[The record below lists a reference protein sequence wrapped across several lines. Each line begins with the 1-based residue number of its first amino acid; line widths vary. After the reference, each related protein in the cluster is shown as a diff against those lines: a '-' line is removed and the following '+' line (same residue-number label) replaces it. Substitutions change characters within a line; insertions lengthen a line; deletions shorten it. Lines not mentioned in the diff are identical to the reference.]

1 MINLD
6 NICQKAI
13 DELND
18 LQEIYIKEKLIEG
31 SKNIIR
37 ESMNGEEIRDSI
49 IQAALELTTEQEPKW
64 QYVASKLYVYRLY
77 DEVRKNRKINL
88 EEKPYNNFYK
98 FIKEM
103 TDKNLYGKYI
113 LENYTEY
120 EIEELEKEIKPDRDF
135 YFTYSGIDLL
145 TKRYLIQDYNRKP
158 LELPQQMFM
167 GIAMHLAIPEKKEDR
182 VKWAKRFYDV
192 LSSLKA
198 TMATPTMSNARK
210 PFYQLSS
217 CFIDTVEDSLKGIY
231 KSLDNFAEVS
241 KFGGGMGIYIG
252 KIRAIGSA
260 IRGFKGASGGVIPWI
275 KLFNDTAVAVDQLGV
290 RDRKSVV

>member
-103 TDKNLYGKYI
+103 
-113 LENYTEY
+113 EN
-120 EIEELEKEIKPDRDF
+120 
-135 YFTYSGIDLL
+135 TY
-145 TKRYLIQDYNRKP
+145 
-158 LELPQQMFM
+158 
-167 GIAMHLAIPEKKEDR
+167 
-182 VKWAKRFYDV
+182 
-192 LSSLKA
+192 
-198 TMATPTMSNARK
+198 
-210 PFYQLSS
+210 
-217 CFIDTVEDSLKGIY
+217 
-231 KSLDNFAEVS
+231 
-241 KFGGGMGIYIG
+241 
-252 KIRAIGSA
+252 
-260 IRGFKGASGGVIPWI
+260 
-275 KLFNDTAVAVDQLGV
+275 
-290 RDRKSVV
+290 

>member
-77 DEVRKNRKINL
+77 DEVRKNRKINP

-103 TDKNLYGKYI
+103 TDKNMETENNIVEEKIMMTENTVNGYVTKEVETDKITSNENKTEPYI
-113 LENYTEY
+113 PN
-120 EIEELEKEIKPDRDF
+120 
-135 YFTYSGIDLL
+135 
-145 TKRYLIQDYNRKP
+145 N
-158 LELPQQMFM
+158 
-167 GIAMHLAIPEKKEDR
+167 
-182 VKWAKRFYDV
+182 
-192 LSSLKA
+192 
-198 TMATPTMSNARK
+198 
-210 PFYQLSS
+210 
-217 CFIDTVEDSLKGIY
+217 
-231 KSLDNFAEVS
+231 
-241 KFGGGMGIYIG
+241 
-252 KIRAIGSA
+252 
-260 IRGFKGASGGVIPWI
+260 
-275 KLFNDTAVAVDQLGV
+275 
-290 RDRKSVV
+290 

>member
-98 FIKEM
+98 FNK
-103 TDKNLYGKYI
+103 
-113 LENYTEY
+113 
-120 EIEELEKEIKPDRDF
+120 
-135 YFTYSGIDLL
+135 
-145 TKRYLIQDYNRKP
+145 
-158 LELPQQMFM
+158 
-167 GIAMHLAIPEKKEDR
+167 
-182 VKWAKRFYDV
+182 
-192 LSSLKA
+192 
-198 TMATPTMSNARK
+198 
-210 PFYQLSS
+210 
-217 CFIDTVEDSLKGIY
+217 
-231 KSLDNFAEVS
+231 
-241 KFGGGMGIYIG
+241 
-252 KIRAIGSA
+252 
-260 IRGFKGASGGVIPWI
+260 
-275 KLFNDTAVAVDQLGV
+275 
-290 RDRKSVV
+290 

>member
-77 DEVRKNRKINL
+77 DEVRKNRKINP

-103 TDKNLYGKYI
+103 TDKNLY
-113 LENYTEY
+113 
-120 EIEELEKEIKPDRDF
+120 
-135 YFTYSGIDLL
+135 
-145 TKRYLIQDYNRKP
+145 
-158 LELPQQMFM
+158 
-167 GIAMHLAIPEKKEDR
+167 
-182 VKWAKRFYDV
+182 
-192 LSSLKA
+192 
-198 TMATPTMSNARK
+198 
-210 PFYQLSS
+210 
-217 CFIDTVEDSLKGIY
+217 
-231 KSLDNFAEVS
+231 
-241 KFGGGMGIYIG
+241 
-252 KIRAIGSA
+252 
-260 IRGFKGASGGVIPWI
+260 
-275 KLFNDTAVAVDQLGV
+275 
-290 RDRKSVV
+290 

>member
-120 EIEELEKEIKPDRDF
+120 EIEELEK
-135 YFTYSGIDLL
+135 
-145 TKRYLIQDYNRKP
+145 
-158 LELPQQMFM
+158 
-167 GIAMHLAIPEKKEDR
+167 MHNEAPEKRIAHKKLAEE
-182 VKWAKRFYDV
+182 VITFLHGHEEYEHALKISESLFSEKV
-192 LSSLKA
+192 TELSSDDIISSL
-198 TMATPTMSNARK
+198 SN
-210 PFYQLSS
+210 LV
-217 CFIDTVEDSLKGIY
+217 ILH
-231 KSLDNFAEVS
+231 
-241 KFGGGMGIYIG
+241 
-252 KIRAIGSA
+252 IRQQ
-260 IRGFKGASGGVIPWI
+260 IRGFPSFCRTFTAHITFLALYCSMLSICCSISFLHSSIFTSLWLGI
-275 KLFNDTAVAVDQLGV
+275 FNLLLTA
-290 RDRKSVV
+290 

>member
-167 GIAMHLAIPEKKEDR
+167 GIAMH
-182 VKWAKRFYDV
+182 
-192 LSSLKA
+192 
-198 TMATPTMSNARK
+198 
-210 PFYQLSS
+210 
-217 CFIDTVEDSLKGIY
+217 
-231 KSLDNFAEVS
+231 
-241 KFGGGMGIYIG
+241 
-252 KIRAIGSA
+252 
-260 IRGFKGASGGVIPWI
+260 
-275 KLFNDTAVAVDQLGV
+275 
-290 RDRKSVV
+290 

>member
-6 NICQKAI
+6 NICQNAVNEI
-13 DELND
+13 DD
-18 LQEIYIKEKLIEG
+18 FQGIYIKEKLVERC
-31 SKNIIR
+31 KNIVR
-37 ESMNGEEIRDSI
+37 ESMDMNGVRDSVM
-49 IQAALELTTEQEPKW
+49 QAALELTTEQEPKW
-64 QYVASKLYVYRLY
+64 QYIASKLYMNRLY
-77 DEVRKNRKINL
+77 DEVKLNRGNEF
-88 EEKPYNNFYK
+88 EENPYKGFYE

-103 TDKNLYGKYI
+103 TDKKLYGKYI
-113 LENYTEY
+113 LENYTEN
-120 EIEELEKEIKPDRDF
+120 EINELEKEIRPERDF
-135 YFTYSGIDLL
+135 IFTYSGIDLL
-145 TKRYLIQDYNRKP
+145 AKRYLIQNYDRKP

-167 GIAMHLAIPEKKEDR
+167 GIAMHLAIPEKQENR
-182 VKWAKRFYDV
+182 VMWAKRFYDV

-241 KFGGGMGIYIG
+241 KFGGGMGIYLG

-260 IRGFKGASGGVIPWI
+260 IRGFKGASG
-275 KLFNDTAVAVDQLGV
+275 
-290 RDRKSVV
+290 DRKSVV